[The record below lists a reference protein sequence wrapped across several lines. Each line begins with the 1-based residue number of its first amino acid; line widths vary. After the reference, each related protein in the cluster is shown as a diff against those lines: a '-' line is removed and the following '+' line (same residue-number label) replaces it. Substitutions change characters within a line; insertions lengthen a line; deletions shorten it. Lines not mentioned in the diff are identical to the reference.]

1 MHGRFKVA
9 ASVGAIAAM
18 AALSLTGCSSGSGS
32 TDGVTHIT
40 FWNSFTS
47 DDKPAVEHIV
57 NEFNSS
63 HKTIH
68 VDMTIQP
75 DDVLQQKLLPAYSAG
90 KGPTITS
97 LDASQLPQYAKL
109 GVIQPVDDV
118 YSSGALDASVL
129 PKASLDSTKY
139 DGKQYG
145 VPMAA
150 TSSMLY
156 YNKKLFAAAGIANP
170 PSTMAELATDAT
182 KLTKYTAGKN
192 STNQYGFAIPESQAI
207 SSWAVLLWS
216 QGGDIVDSTN
226 TKSELGSAA
235 TIKAAE
241 YWNDLIQK
249 DHIDPSGLNGV
260 QGDSLFAAGRAAMIM
275 NGPWASSGYKAAGI
289 DFGVVPVPAGTAGQ
303 FANAVSV
310 NMEPERGSDGSA
322 EEGGDHLLPVLELGE
337 EPGVLVGAHLV
348 PAEQQHRPGERD
360 REQPDGGQLP
370 EGHRRSVLPERAH
383 DLFEDRHG
391 RLRSH
396 DPEADQRSRHA
407 CGAVPRGI
415 EADRHHPRVQV
426 VAPADRIR
434 SSVSPPWPK
443 HHPRQVG
450 RRSCGARRS
459 SAAGI
464 APPTPSSPPPS
475 WSSPCSSAGRSSIRS
490 ASPSPTHASS
500 GRPNGSASTTGRS

>member
-1 MHGRFKVA
+1 MHGRLKVA
-9 ASVGAIAAM
+9 ASIGAIAAI
-18 AALSLTGCSSGSGS
+18 AAISLTGCSSGSGS
-32 TDGVTHIT
+32 TNGVTHIT

-57 NEFNSS
+57 SEFNSS
-63 HKTIH
+63 HKSIH

-109 GVIQPVDDV
+109 GVIQPVDSL

-129 PKASLDSTKY
+129 PKASLASTKY
-139 DGKQYG
+139 EGKQYG

-156 YNKKLFAAAGIANP
+156 YNKKLFTAAGIASP
-170 PSTMAELATDAT
+170 PTTMAELATDAT

-216 QGGDIVDSTN
+216 QGGDIVNSDN

-275 NGPWASSGYKAAGI
+275 NGPWASAGYKAAGI

-310 NMEPERGSDGSA
+310 NMELNATATDAQKKAATTFFQYWNSVKSQAYWSVHTSYPPNNSK
-322 EEGGDHLLPVLELGE
+322 
-337 EPGVLVGAHLV
+337 V
-348 PAEQQHRPGERD
+348 PASAIASNPTAVSFQKAT
-360 REQPDGGQLP
+360 GGRFYLSGLTTYSKIDTGVFVPTIQKLTSGAGTP
-370 EGHRRSVLPERAH
+370 AS
-383 DLFEDRHG
+383 LF
-391 RLRSH
+391 
-396 DPEADQRSRHA
+396 P
-407 CGAVPRGI
+407 
-415 EADRHHPRVQV
+415 
-426 VAPADRIR
+426 
-434 SSVSPPWPK
+434 
-443 HHPRQVG
+443 
-450 RRSCGARRS
+450 
-459 SAAGI
+459 
-464 APPTPSSPPPS
+464 
-475 WSSPCSSAGRSSIRS
+475 S
-490 ASPSPTHASS
+490 ASKQIDTILASK
-500 GRPNGSASTTGRS
+500 